1 LENTLKNLALFDFD
15 GTITKKDMLPEFF
28 RLAIPRRR
36 QRIGKIIVAPLI
48 IGYKLGIV
56 SGAVVR
62 AAIIRLG
69 FSSVPYAHYE
79 RKGQEF
85 ATLVLPRVIRPEA
98 LERIKWH
105 QGQGDVVVVVS
116 GALDIY
122 LAPWC
127 HSQGVEFICSTLE
140 HRSGVL
146 TGRYLGAQCVRS
158 EKARQVAA
166 RFDLG
171 SFAEV
176 FAYGDTAEDKELLA
190 LASRKFYKGQEV
202 LSA

>member
-15 GTITKKDMLPEFF
+15 GTTTKKEMLPEFF

-36 QRIGKIIVAPLI
+36 QRIGKILLSPLI

-69 FSSVPYAHYE
+69 FSGVPYAHYD

-85 ATLVLPRVIRPEA
+85 ASFVLPQVIRPEA
-98 LERIKWH
+98 LELIKWH
-105 QGQGDVVVVVS
+105 QRKGDVVVVVS

-122 LAPWC
+122 LSQWC
-127 HSQGVEFICSTLE
+127 RSQGVECICSTLE

-146 TGRYLGAQCVRS
+146 TGRYLGPQCVRS

-166 RFDLG
+166 RFDIG

-190 LASRKFYKGQEV
+190 LADRKFYQGREV
-202 LSA
+202 LNA